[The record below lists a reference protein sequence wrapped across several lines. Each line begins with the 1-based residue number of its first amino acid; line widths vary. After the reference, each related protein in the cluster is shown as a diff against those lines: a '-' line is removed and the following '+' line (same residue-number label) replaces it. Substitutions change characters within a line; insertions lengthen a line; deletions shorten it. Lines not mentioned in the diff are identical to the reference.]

1 MLYKIKEF
9 IEDVKAT
16 ARVFIFVLF
25 VIVILMI
32 IGYVIKLFG

>member
-1 MLYKIKEF
+1 MLYKIREL
-9 IEDVKAT
+9 IEEVKAT

-32 IGYVIKLFG
+32 IVYVIKLFG